1 MQYVLFVSDPHETIS
16 ILQTACFCSVSKL
29 RNIVARDVFLP
40 LKQKVEVYSSDM
52 MCYFPPREEN
62 NYTENLSW
70 NRTN

>member
-1 MQYVLFVSDPHETIS
+1 MFFP
-16 ILQTACFCSVSKL
+16 
-29 RNIVARDVFLP
+29 P

-62 NYTENLSW
+62 NYAENLSW